1 MERRSRPIPSPSG
14 GAGEKTPPLTEPGSL
29 KFRQRERMMPTDDE
43 RAAAAALAG
52 GAISAALL
60 EPLME
65 KNLLSRNEA
74 RAVLQKA
81 LATVGAFSVTPG
93 GQSAQGVITR
103 MLAGKFSVRG

>member
-1 MERRSRPIPSPSG
+1 
-14 GAGEKTPPLTEPGSL
+14 
-29 KFRQRERMMPTDDE
+29 MMPTDDE
-43 RAAAAALAG
+43 RAAATALAG

-60 EPLME
+60 ETLME

-81 LATVGAFSVTPG
+81 LTTVGAFSDTPG
-93 GQSAQGVITR
+93 GQAAQGVITR

>member
-1 MERRSRPIPSPSG
+1 
-14 GAGEKTPPLTEPGSL
+14 
-29 KFRQRERMMPTDDE
+29 MMPTDDE

-60 EPLME
+60 ETLME
-65 KNLLSRNEA
+65 KNLLSRTEA

-81 LATVGAFSVTPG
+81 LATVG
-93 GQSAQGVITR
+93 AQGVITR